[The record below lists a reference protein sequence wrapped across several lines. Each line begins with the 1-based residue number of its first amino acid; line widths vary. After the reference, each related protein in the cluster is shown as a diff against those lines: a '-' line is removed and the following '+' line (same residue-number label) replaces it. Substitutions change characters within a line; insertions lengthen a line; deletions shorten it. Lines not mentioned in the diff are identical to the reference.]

1 MPNQITNGLS
11 QTKSN
16 KQSLSNF
23 YLKPA
28 FDKSPTA
35 GHRMP
40 LLLFFSFWEV
50 TIQSDAKL
58 QKTKGN
64 FGKISSQFVNFT
76 KFTVKSWSVYWV
88 RRWLKTGQEL
98 TFMIYPQTSLSPT
111 FCPNISEKELPLE
124 LPRLPNNG
132 GAANQVGGEDILHSG
147 SDPSMSDILQICGSE
162 RVPWQQE
169 CSQCVPGDS
178 DCAFWDD
185 ALSTFS

>member
-28 FDKSPTA
+28 FDKSPTV

-40 LLLFFSFWEV
+40 LLLFSFWEV
-50 TIQSDAKL
+50 TMQSDAKL

-64 FGKISSQFVNFT
+64 FGKKISSQFVNFT

-111 FCPNISEKELPLE
+111 FCPNISEKELPLVAKQ
-124 LPRLPNNG
+124 RW
-132 GAANQVGGEDILHSG
+132 SCK
-147 SDPSMSDILQICGSE
+147 SSWW
-162 RVPWQQE
+162 RRYF
-169 CSQCVPGDS
+169 
-178 DCAFWDD
+178 AFWFRSISVRYSPNLWKREGSLTTRMQSMC
-185 ALSTFS
+185 AGR